1 MLFLLFPSTFFKKG
15 KKERRK
21 EGRMEGR
28 WGEGGRGEKER
39 RKEKERKQESFQF
52 ITLSFRREDNSVG
65 TAWRYLEDECL
76 QNLLE
81 GWSEGSG

>member
-1 MLFLLFPSTFFKKG
+1 MGRRRKG
-15 KKERRK
+15 RERKKERKRK
-21 EGRMEGR
+21 
-28 WGEGGRGEKER
+28 KA
-39 RKEKERKQESFQF
+39 RKLPVYPEP
-52 ITLSFRREDNSVG
+52 LSFRREDNSVG

>member
-1 MLFLLFPSTFFKKG
+1 
-15 KKERRK
+15 
-21 EGRMEGR
+21 MEGR